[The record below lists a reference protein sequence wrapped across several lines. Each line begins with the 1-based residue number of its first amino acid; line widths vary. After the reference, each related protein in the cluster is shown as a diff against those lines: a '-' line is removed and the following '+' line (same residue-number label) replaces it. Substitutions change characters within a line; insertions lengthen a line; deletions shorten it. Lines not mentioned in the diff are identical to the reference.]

1 MAIPEDPRVYFAAER
16 TLLAWIRT
24 GLSAMGLGVV
34 VAKFG
39 VFLRYIAHNDP
50 GMTTR
55 VGHSELVG
63 LALVAVGTATCIAAT
78 LQFRRFARTLVAGE
92 LPQRYSTGV
101 ADVLG
106 WAFAVI
112 GLLLALYL
120 VTPPEPMHGDMDR
133 DPGAPGADKNVRPGP
148 AGPDR

>member
-1 MAIPEDPRVYFAAER
+1 MYFAAER

-39 VFLRYIAHNDP
+39 VFLRYIAKDDP
-50 GMTTR
+50 SLTMR

-63 LALVAVGTATCIAAT
+63 LALVALGTATCIAAVV
-78 LQFRRFARTLVAGE
+78 QFRRFARTLTVAE
-92 LPQRYSTGV
+92 LPQRYATGF

-112 GLLLALYL
+112 GLLLAVYL
-120 VTPPEPMHGDMDR
+120 VL
-133 DPGAPGADKNVRPGP
+133 
-148 AGPDR
+148 